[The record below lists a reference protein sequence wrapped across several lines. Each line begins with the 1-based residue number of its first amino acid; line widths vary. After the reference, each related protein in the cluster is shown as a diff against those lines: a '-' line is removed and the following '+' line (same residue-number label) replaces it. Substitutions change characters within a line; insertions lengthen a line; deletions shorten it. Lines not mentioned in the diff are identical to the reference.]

1 MASSDQTT
9 PRREGESPSLPGKQS
24 SQNETHRESE
34 VFDFTEA
41 GTETG
46 SDTSIL
52 KQQEAAE
59 RSPAPADMV
68 SSFETAKT
76 GEFPNPQEIEEPSSE
91 AAETTEAVEEEVFE
105 LPEDELLD
113 LPTSKDYRLVSTT
126 DEPESEPQEQS
137 RRPDDELNESTAEVE
152 TASTVAPETAS
163 NPEGPQ
169 DLLPPEDQT
178 SEETV
183 ATCESPEAAAPL
195 TEECSAAE
203 AQAEAKTEDEVLLV
217 RLPDTDQ
224 WVPLNELVVQQTG
237 EPLGLA
243 AARWITRLYLKSLRS
258 EDQAADFEAIRG
270 SLESEPSAEAVAFP
284 KLETDEKQLDYRERV
299 RKGRPQKSL
308 LGEIVGIVLG
318 GIGGLLIAYYALN
331 FFGGK
336 QYDFANIPL
345 PGIPHTY
352 HHAPDWMKSWLNRL
366 SAGNERAGESTSPEV
381 TQP

>member
-9 PRREGESPSLPGKQS
+9 PRREDEPQSFADEQS
-24 SQNETHRESE
+24 SQNETSREPE

-41 GTETG
+41 GSETG

-52 KQQEAAE
+52 KNPETPEESPAEAGSSSEAA
-59 RSPAPADMV
+59 
-68 SSFETAKT
+68 KT
-76 GEFPNPQEIEEPSSE
+76 SDSAGPQEIEESSPE
-91 AAETTEAVEEEVFE
+91 AAESPEAVEDQVFE

-126 DEPESEPQEQS
+126 DRPDDVTQEQT
-137 RRPDDELNESTAEVE
+137 RQPADELNESSAEGETSATAVTEATSE
-152 TASTVAPETAS
+152 PE
-163 NPEGPQ
+163 EYR
-169 DLLPPEDQT
+169 DVLPSEEAT
-178 SEETV
+178 SEET
-183 ATCESPEAAAPL
+183 ATTCESAEAAPPS
-195 TEECSAAE
+195 TEEGSAGE
-203 AQAEAKTEDEVLLV
+203 EQAEEETEDEVLLV
-217 RLPDTDQ
+217 RLPDTDR
-224 WVPLNELVVQQTG
+224 WVPLSELVVQQTG

-258 EDQAADFEAIRG
+258 EDQAAADFEAITG
-270 SLESEPSAEAVAFP
+270 SLDSETSGETVAFP

-299 RKGRPQKSL
+299 RKSRPQKSL

-352 HHAPDWMKSWLNRL
+352 HHAPAWMKSWLNGL
-366 SAGNERAGESTSPEV
+366 SAGAEKSGENTSSDAS
-381 TQP
+381 QL